1 MERSCYVGKKK
12 SECILNIKITELLWH
27 FDCMITA
34 NFKSKCM
41 KLLKNT
47 IAIIITAGFI
57 SSCIPHPGRRPM
69 PPGHDKKVEKLK
81 EHHPSNRNK

>member
-1 MERSCYVGKKK
+1 
-12 SECILNIKITELLWH
+12 
-27 FDCMITA
+27 
-34 NFKSKCM
+34 M

-69 PPGHDKKVEKLK
+69 PPGHDKKVEKLDNQAK
-81 EHHPSNRNK
+81 QKGFEAVMDKRDVKNFKKILKYKVK